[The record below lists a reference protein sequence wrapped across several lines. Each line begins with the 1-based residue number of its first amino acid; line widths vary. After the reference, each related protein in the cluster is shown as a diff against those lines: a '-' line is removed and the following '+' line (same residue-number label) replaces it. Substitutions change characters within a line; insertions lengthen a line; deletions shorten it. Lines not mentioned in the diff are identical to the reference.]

1 MRTSEGCA
9 HLRVVTRGRREC
21 ALCGMQFGLA
31 IEKPGEDVMEFTFP
45 LSGDAAATLTVSRG
59 IDADDVATLGEF
71 FDSAKR
77 ALLKAAAS
85 TTPTEEGK

>member
-1 MRTSEGCA
+1 MTVDPVAHQEAGCA

-21 ALCGMQFGLA
+21 ALCGMQFGLSPEPA
-31 IEKPGEDVMEFTFP
+31 GRKMEFTFP
-45 LSGDAAATLTVSRG
+45 LSGDAVATLTVSRG

-77 ALLKAAAS
+77 ALLKA
-85 TTPTEEGK
+85 TEAKP